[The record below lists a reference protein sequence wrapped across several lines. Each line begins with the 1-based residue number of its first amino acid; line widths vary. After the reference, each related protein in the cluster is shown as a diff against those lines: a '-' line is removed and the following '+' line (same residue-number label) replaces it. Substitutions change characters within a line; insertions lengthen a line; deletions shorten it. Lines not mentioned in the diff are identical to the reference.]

1 MAGGEKCFLD
11 LSLLLILT
19 NVVGAI
25 RANAM
30 AFRVP
35 LMKAEDGT

>member
-1 MAGGEKCFLD
+1 MLGSETCVLD
-11 LSLLLILT
+11 LLLLLILT

-35 LMKAEDGT
+35 

>member
-1 MAGGEKCFLD
+1 MLGGERCFLD
-11 LSLLLILT
+11 LLILRVLT

-25 RANAM
+25 IAKAM

-35 LMKAEDGT
+35 

>member
-1 MAGGEKCFLD
+1 MLGGEKCFLD
-11 LSLLLILT
+11 LLLLRILT

-30 AFRVP
+30 VCVV
-35 LMKAEDGT
+35 L

>member
-1 MAGGEKCFLD
+1 MLGGEKCFLD
-11 LSLLLILT
+11 LLLLRILT

-25 RANAM
+25 RAKAM

-35 LMKAEDGT
+35 